1 MADVPVRGRALTDLS
16 SDLGELALPADVATV
31 LQTLAAAGHE
41 AALVGGCVRDL
52 VRGLEPDDWDI
63 ATEAPPETVA
73 ALFPDTTWTNIFG
86 TVTVR
91 SGPMDVEVTTY
102 RSESGYTDGRRPDEV
117 RWATDLT
124 DDLGRR
130 DFTINAMAWVPDDLE
145 AGRGHLVDPCGGRE
159 DLAARVLRA
168 VGDPERRF
176 TEDALR
182 LLRGVRFATTLGF
195 RIDPATEAAMRTKAG
210 AAGRLSGE
218 RIRDELLRLLAFDGP
233 TAPAFL
239 LMERLG
245 ILVAILPELAALR
258 GVEQGKL
265 LGGDALDHSL
275 RAADALPATD
285 PLLRL
290 AGLLHDV
297 GKARTGSEGHFIGH
311 ETVGAQLVGER
322 LEVLALPR
330 ADIERVSH
338 LVRHHMI
345 LYSPDWSDAA
355 VRRFIR
361 RVGPGQ
367 PLTDLF
373 ALRRAD
379 TAASAGPEARD
390 AAASELESRVAALQG
405 AAVLSVS
412 ELAVN
417 GTDLMRELGLR
428 PGPEVGRL
436 LDVLLQAALDD
447 PRRNER
453 DTLIRLAREA
463 QDSPSA

>member
-52 VRGLEPDDWDI
+52 VRGLQPDDWDI

-102 RSESGYTDGRRPDEV
+102 RSESGYSDGRRPDEV
-117 RWATDLT
+117 RWATELT

-145 AGRGHLVDPCGGRE
+145 AGRGHLVDPRGGRE

-168 VGDPERRF
+168 VGDPGQRF

-182 LLRGVRFATTLGF
+182 LLRGVRFATTLRL
-195 RIDPATEAAMRTKAG
+195 RIDPATEAAMGKMAE

-297 GKARTGSEGHFIGH
+297 GKARTGAGGHFIGH

-322 LEVLALPR
+322 LEALALPR

-361 RVGPGQ
+361 RIGPGQ

-390 AAASELESRVAALQG
+390 AAASELESRVAALQA

-417 GTDLMRELGLR
+417 GTDLMRELGLE

-436 LDVLLQAALDD
+436 LELLLQAALDD

-463 QDSPSA
+463 HGPRPA

>member
-52 VRGLEPDDWDI
+52 VRGLQPDDWDV

-91 SGPMDVEVTTY
+91 AGPMDVEVTTY
-102 RSESGYTDGRRPDEV
+102 RSESGYSDGRRPDEV
-117 RWATDLT
+117 RWATELT

-145 AGRGHLVDPCGGRE
+145 AGRGHLVDPRGGRE

-168 VGDPERRF
+168 VGDPQQRF

-182 LLRGVRFATTLGF
+182 LLRGVRFATTLSL
-195 RIDPATEAAMRTKAG
+195 RIDPATEAAMGKMAQ

-275 RAADALPATD
+275 RAADALPATG

-297 GKARTGSEGHFIGH
+297 GKARTGAGGHFIGH

-322 LEVLALPR
+322 LEALALPR
-330 ADIERVSH
+330 ADIERISH

-361 RVGPGQ
+361 RIGPGQ

-390 AAASELESRVAALQG
+390 AAASELESRVAALQA
-405 AAVLSVS
+405 AAVLSIS

-417 GTDLMRELGLR
+417 GTDLMRELGLE

-436 LDVLLQAALDD
+436 LERLLQAVLDD

-463 QDSPSA
+463 HGSPPA

>member
-52 VRGLEPDDWDI
+52 VRGLQPDDWDV

-73 ALFPDTTWTNIFG
+73 ALFPDTTWTNVFG

-102 RSESGYTDGRRPDEV
+102 RSESGYSDGRRPDEV

-145 AGRGHLVDPCGGRE
+145 TGRGHLVDPRGGRE

-182 LLRGVRFATTLGF
+182 LLRGVRFATTLGL
-195 RIDPATEAAMRTKAG
+195 RIDPATEAAMGKMAE

-239 LMERLG
+239 LMERMG

-275 RAADALPATD
+275 RAADALPAAD

-297 GKARTGSEGHFIGH
+297 GKARTGAGGHFIGH

-322 LEVLALPR
+322 LEALALPR
-330 ADIERVSH
+330 ADIDRVRH

-367 PLTDLF
+367 PLSDLF

-390 AAASELESRVAALQG
+390 AAASELESRASALQSS
-405 AAVLSVS
+405 AVLSVA

-417 GTDLMRELGLR
+417 GTDLMRELGLE

-436 LDVLLQAALDD
+436 LELLLQAALDD

-463 QDSPSA
+463 HGSPPP